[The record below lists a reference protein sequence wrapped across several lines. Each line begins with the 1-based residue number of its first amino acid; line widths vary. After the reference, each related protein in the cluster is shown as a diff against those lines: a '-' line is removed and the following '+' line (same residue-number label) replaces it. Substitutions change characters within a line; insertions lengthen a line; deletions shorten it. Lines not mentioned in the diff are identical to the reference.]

1 MPSARTSRGG
11 RARRPSLDPPPSST
25 RAAHLAQSTRRPT
38 SPHPARPAPA
48 SPRVSIAAHL
58 IAVSVDALAPAS
70 APADR
75 SSALLLATAAAARTQ
90 GSDRVHPIA
99 QSVDG
104 IAPTAIVP
112 ATRSASVPA
121 DGELGTNDT
130 LTEPAT
136 PAGVPQATPTKPI
149 DPKLLK
155 MDTVDSRRPSV
166 PMTADSSMMR
176 KLTLPANDRPTLDK
190 STSPLTKGTSAFSM
204 TINSETGP
212 TSPHAT
218 VPGRTPMHRPGSTA
232 TLAGSDGTHAHQE
245 EQGAVDHFIAY
256 VQKQAATPFS
266 PKRFGRIS
274 RLHFTFLSMQCT
286 LWIVN
291 FIQVILFT
299 YWQIQSVKRNGLFA
313 RSATTAQ
320 LVADVILCFFGLAY
334 VKEVV
339 RFGMWLHLLVSKTAG
354 NGAKWRYAFVAH
366 SGWLMPLL
374 ATSQKHVGWIVES
387 KALTKVVHP
396 RVIFWDLVTVDLP
409 NASKN
414 LLYLITGDATGL
426 TLLSAIWVMFSV
438 SFKAS
443 RFLWHSILAFNF
455 AQQVQRAHRRR
466 QNDLLVWSRAV
477 QRSVVILGDAP
488 TQLTSTVH
496 SVILAAAAAA
506 GAQIGGAGAPEAAA
520 RLMAEFKP
528 AVSTVMEVATIAGF
542 QALWRLVR
550 PARPWSSRELRA
562 VMNPAAAS
570 AAAGTLGRGSGGGLA
585 APHDGSKSGPLM
597 ARWRPG
603 DRPKSGIFQGNAMGS
618 GALAVPGASSGALAV
633 PGASSGALA
642 VPGASS
648 GALAVPRIG
657 SAGVLATAVMAHGC
671 ASADVAQEDGEERA
685 VRAAAALDE
694 TAVASTLASS
704 SPTPAGAAAVPAKTP
719 PTGSAWSVAGLS
731 FTTAAAGSAGALGGM
746 AANDPRTLELARLL
760 YAHGK
765 ALKYL
770 DRTPTT
776 KVVVTQE
783 TLAAMKAVWA
793 SEVMQA
799 LVKDMAEHPAA
810 WHDRVMATWTKDLSS
825 VPEPGVMASMV
836 PLKLPLVQFCLDR
849 MQRYLDRDRLRP
861 SEWAYVPH
869 SLSELILTELFPVSM
884 TRVMPGK
891 HDVLAFA
898 PIDEVPAQHAKVLD
912 VANFVVV
919 MLDLAN
925 VDVIVPASKGATT
938 QLAQTVR
945 HYSKLLSNEVKAKRV
960 VVVGY
965 NYERFKAKI
974 QEHPI
979 AHLRTFYKGLPQY
992 VPAANGAS
1000 KDPMGRILTYFEKW
1014 MNAALDKHPD
1024 SAALFTDERGWDKC
1038 VLALIAEMER
1048 RHTLELLDA
1057 AKLV

>member
-1 MPSARTSRGG
+1 MPARASARG

-25 RAAHLAQSTRRPT
+25 RSAHSAQSTRRPS
-38 SPHPARPAPA
+38 SPHPASPGPA
-48 SPRVSIAAHL
+48 SPASRRVSIAAPHP
-58 IAVSVDALAPAS
+58 IAASVDALAPAS

-75 SSALLLATAAAARTQ
+75 SSALLLAAAAARNP
-90 GSDRVHPIA
+90 GSDRVHSIA

-104 IAPTAIVP
+104 IAPITTATH
-112 ATRSASVPA
+112 AASVPA
-121 DGELGTNDT
+121 DSELGTNDT

-136 PAGVPQATPTKPI
+136 PAGAPRAAPTKQL
-149 DPKLLK
+149 DLKSLK
-155 MDTVDSRRPSV
+155 MDTIDSRRPSIPV
-166 PMTADSSMMR
+166 TADNSMMR
-176 KLTLPANDRPTLDK
+176 KLTLPGNDRPTLDK
-190 STSPLTKGTSAFSM
+190 STSPLTKGTSVFSM

-212 TSPHAT
+212 MSPHAT
-218 VPGRTPMHRPGSTA
+218 VPGRTLHHRPGSTA
-232 TLAGSDGTHAHQE
+232 TLTGSDGTQAHQE

-274 RLHFTFLSMQCT
+274 RLHFTFLSMQCM

-374 ATSQKHVGWIVES
+374 ITSQKHVGWIVES

-477 QRSVVILGDAP
+477 QRTVVILGDAP

-506 GAQIGGAGAPEAAA
+506 GAQIGGAGAQEAAA

-528 AVSTVMEVATIAGF
+528 AISTVMEVATIAGF

-562 VMNPAAAS
+562 VMNPATTAAV
-570 AAAGTLGRGSGGGLA
+570 GTVGRGSGGLA
-585 APHDGSKSGPLM
+585 APHDDSKSGSFLT
-597 ARWRPG
+597 RWRPG
-603 DRPKSGIFQGNAMGS
+603 ERPKSGIFQGTAMGS
-618 GALAVPGASSGALAV
+618 GALAVPGM
-633 PGASSGALA
+633 
-642 VPGASS
+642 
-648 GALAVPRIG
+648 G
-657 SAGVLATAVMAHGC
+657 SAGVLATAVMAHGR
-671 ASADVAQEDGEERA
+671 ASSDAAEMEGEGAEGA
-685 VRAAAALDE
+685 GVRAAAALDD
-694 TAVASTLASS
+694 TAVASTLAS
-704 SPTPAGAAAVPAKTP
+704 PTAASGAAAAPAKTP

-746 AANDPRTLELARLL
+746 TANDPRTLELARLL

-810 WHDRVMATWTKDLSS
+810 WHDRVMATWTNDLSS

-849 MQRYLDRDRLRP
+849 MQRYLDRDRLKP
-861 SEWAYVPH
+861 SEWAHVPH
-869 SLSELILTELFPVSM
+869 SLSELILKELFSVSM

-898 PIDEVPAQHAKVLD
+898 PIDEVPAQHSKVLD

-925 VDVIVPASKGATT
+925 VDVVVPASKGATT

-992 VPAANGAS
+992 VPAANGTG
-1000 KDPMGRILTYFEKW
+1000 KDPMVRIMTYFEKW

>member
-1 MPSARTSRGG
+1 MPSARISRGG
-11 RARRPSLDPPPSST
+11 RARRPSLDPPPPT
-25 RAAHLAQSTRRPT
+25 RAAHLAQSTRHPT
-38 SPHPARPAPA
+38 SPHSTSPGPA
-48 SPRVSIAAHL
+48 SPAAPRVSIAAHP
-58 IAVSVDALAPAS
+58 IAASVDALGPAS

-75 SSALLLATAAAARTQ
+75 SSALFLAAARAPSST
-90 GSDRVHPIA
+90 GGDRVHPIA

-104 IAPTAIVP
+104 IAPTAIATATNAAGVP
-112 ATRSASVPA
+112 V

-136 PAGVPQATPTKPI
+136 PSGAPQATPTKQL
-149 DPKLLK
+149 DPNSIK
-155 MDTVDSRRPSV
+155 MDTIDSRRRSIPA
-166 PMTADSSMMR
+166 TADNSMR
-176 KLTLPANDRPTLDK
+176 KLTLPANHRPTLDK

-212 TSPHAT
+212 MSPHAT
-218 VPGRTPMHRPGSTA
+218 VPGPTLLHRPGSTA
-232 TLAGSDGTHAHQE
+232 TLMGSDGTQAHQE

-299 YWQIQSVKRNGLFA
+299 YWQVQNVKRNGLFA

-320 LVADVILCFFGLAY
+320 LVADVILCFFGFAY

-387 KALTKVVHP
+387 KALSKVVHP

-426 TLLSAIWVMFSV
+426 TLLSAIWVMLSV

-477 QRSVVILGDAP
+477 QRSVVILGDTP

-496 SVILAAAAAA
+496 SVVLAAAASA
-506 GAQIGGAGAPEAAA
+506 GAQIGGAGAPEAAS

-528 AVSTVMEVATIAGF
+528 AISTVMEVATIAGF

-562 VMNPAAAS
+562 VMNPAAA
-570 AAAGTLGRGSGGGLA
+570 AASVGTVGRESGGLA
-585 APHDGSKSGPLM
+585 APHDGSKSGSFL

-603 DRPKSGIFQGNAMGS
+603 DRLKSGILPGNVMGS
-618 GALAVPGASSGALAV
+618 GALAVPGTSSGALAV
-633 PGASSGALA
+633 PGM
-642 VPGASS
+642 
-648 GALAVPRIG
+648 G
-657 SAGVLATAVMAHGC
+657 SAGVLATAVMAHGG
-671 ASADVAQEDGEERA
+671 ASTEAAHDEGEEGGA

-694 TAVASTLASS
+694 TAVASTLSS
-704 SPTPAGAAAVPAKTP
+704 SPPAAAAPAKTP
-719 PTGSAWSVAGLS
+719 PTSSAWSVAGLS

-799 LVKDMAEHPAA
+799 LVKEMAEHPAA

-849 MQRYLDRDRLRP
+849 MQRYLDRDRLKP
-861 SEWAYVPH
+861 SEWAHVPH
-869 SLSELILTELFPVSM
+869 SLSELILTELFPVSI

-891 HDVLAFA
+891 HDVLAFVA
-898 PIDEVPAQHAKVLD
+898 IDEVPAQHAKVLD

-925 VDVIVPASKGATT
+925 VDVVVPASKGATT

-945 HYSKLLSNEVKAKRV
+945 HYGKLLSNEVKAKRV

-1000 KDPMGRILTYFEKW
+1000 KDPMVRILTYFEKW
-1014 MNAALDKHPD
+1014 MNVALDKHPD

>member
-11 RARRPSLDPPPSST
+11 RARRSSLDPPPSST
-25 RAAHLAQSTRRPT
+25 GAAHLAQSTRRPILP
-38 SPHPARPAPA
+38 PHPDHQAPAPPA
-48 SPRVSIAAHL
+48 SRRVSIAASHP
-58 IAVSVDALAPAS
+58 IAASVDALGPAS

-75 SSALLLATAAAARTQ
+75 SSALLLAAAAARNQ

-99 QSVDG
+99 QSVDE
-104 IAPTAIVP
+104 IAPIATAT
-112 ATRSASVPA
+112 ATHAASGPS

-136 PAGVPQATPTKPI
+136 PAGVPQAAPTKQL
-149 DPKLLK
+149 DPKALK
-155 MDTVDSRRPSV
+155 MDTIDSRRPSMPV
-166 PMTADSSMMR
+166 TADNSMMR
-176 KLTLPANDRPTLDK
+176 RLTLPPNDRPTLDK

-204 TINSETGP
+204 TIHSETGI
-212 TSPHAT
+212 SPHAT
-218 VPGRTPMHRPGSTA
+218 VPGRTLLHHPGSTA
-232 TLAGSDGTHAHQE
+232 TLTGSDGTQAHRE

-299 YWQIQSVKRNGLFA
+299 FWQIQIVRRNGFFA
-313 RSATTAQ
+313 PSATTAQ
-320 LVADVILCFFGLAY
+320 LVADAILCFFGLAY

-374 ATSQKHVGWIVES
+374 ATSQKHVRWIVES

-496 SVILAAAAAA
+496 SVIVAAAATA
-506 GAQIGGAGAPEAAA
+506 GAQIGGAGAPEASA

-528 AVSTVMEVATIAGF
+528 AIATVMEVATIAGF

-562 VMNPAAAS
+562 VMNPAAATG
-570 AAAGTLGRGSGGGLA
+570 ATLGRGSGGGLS
-585 APHDGSKSGPLM
+585 APHDGSKSGSFL

-603 DRPKSGIFQGNAMGS
+603 ERPKSGTLQGTAMGS
-618 GALAVPGASSGALAV
+618 GALAVPGTSSGALAV
-633 PGASSGALA
+633 P
-642 VPGASS
+642 VME
-648 GALAVPRIG
+648 
-657 SAGVLATAVMAHGC
+657 SAGVLATAVMTHGG
-671 ASADVAQEDGEERA
+671 ASSDAAEVEGEGAESA
-685 VRAAAALDE
+685 CVRAAAALDD
-694 TAVASTLASS
+694 TAVASGLASS
-704 SPTPAGAAAVPAKTP
+704 SPPTAAAPGKTP

-731 FTTAAAGSAGALGGM
+731 FTTATAGSAGTLGGM

-760 YAHGK
+760 YVHGK

-799 LVKDMAEHPAA
+799 LVKDMLEHPAA
-810 WHDRVMATWTKDLSS
+810 WHDRVMATWTKEVSS
-825 VPEPGVMASMV
+825 MPEPGVMASMV

-849 MQRYLDRDRLRP
+849 MQRFLDRDRLKP
-861 SEWAYVPH
+861 SEWAHVPH

-925 VDVIVPASKGATT
+925 VDVVVPASKGVTT

-945 HYSKLLSNEVKAKRV
+945 HFSKLLSNEVKAKRV

-974 QEHPI
+974 KEHPI

-992 VPAANGAS
+992 VPAANGGS
-1000 KDPMGRILTYFEKW
+1000 KDPMARILTYFEKW
-1014 MNAALDKHPD
+1014 MNAALDKHRD